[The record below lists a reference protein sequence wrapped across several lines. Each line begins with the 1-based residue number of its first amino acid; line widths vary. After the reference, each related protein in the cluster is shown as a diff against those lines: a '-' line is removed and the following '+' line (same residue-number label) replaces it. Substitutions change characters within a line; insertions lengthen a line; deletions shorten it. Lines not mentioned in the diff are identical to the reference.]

1 MSTEAEWRETWYL
14 FDDKKTDKVSKA
26 DFVHIIRAL
35 GRKHTEAEITEIC
48 KDLGDPV
55 SLDEFMAYMRKP
67 YNGPTNQDLLQA
79 LQAFDGNDSGYLK
92 QTELVSLLTTLGE
105 KMSEEEV
112 QQVMKD
118 VPVDDDGKINIEE
131 FTKYLCTPVP
141 SMTPNIEELQK
152 QLAA

>member
-1 MSTEAEWRETWYL
+1 L
-14 FDDKKTDKVSKA
+14 FDDKKTDKVAKS

-35 GRKHTEAEITEIC
+35 GRKHTEAEIAEIT

-55 SLDEFMAYMRKP
+55 TMDEFLAYMRKP
-67 YNGPTNQDLLQA
+67 YNGPTQQDLLQA

-92 QTELVSLLTTLGE
+92 QSELISLLTTLGE
-105 KMSEEEV
+105 KMSEDEV

-118 VPVDDDGKINIEE
+118 VPVDEDGKVNIEE
-131 FTKYLCTPVP
+131 FAKYLCTPVP

-152 QLAA
+152 QLAS

>member
-1 MSTEAEWRETWYL
+1 MATEADWKETWYL
-14 FDDKKTDKVSKA
+14 FDDKKTDKVPKS

-35 GRKHTEAEITEIC
+35 GRKHTEAEIAEIC
-48 KDLGDPV
+48 KDLSDPV
-55 SLDEFMAYMRKP
+55 SLDEFLKYMRTP
-67 YNGPTNQDLLQA
+67 YNGPTQQDLMQA
-79 LQAFDGNDSGYLK
+79 LQAFDGNDSGFLK

-105 KMSEEEV
+105 KMTEEEV

-118 VPVDDDGKINIEE
+118 APMEDDKINIEQ
-131 FTKYLCTPVP
+131 FAKYLCTPVP